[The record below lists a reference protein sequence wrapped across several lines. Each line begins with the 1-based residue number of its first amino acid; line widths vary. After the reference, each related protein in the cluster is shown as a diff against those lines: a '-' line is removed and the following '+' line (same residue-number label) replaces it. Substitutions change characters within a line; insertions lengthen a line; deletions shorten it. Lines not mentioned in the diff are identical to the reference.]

1 MADLL
6 STGVSG
12 LLAAQVG
19 LSSAARAPQAQGQY
33 YVGTG
38 VDTQAV
44 QRAYSQ
50 YLNTALWSASS
61 SKGRAD
67 AYQALT
73 DQLNNQLSGS
83 SNLQSSLDTFF
94 GAVQDVANA
103 PADASARD
111 VLLARAGPQASAI
124 RAQKRPEASHT
135 GQD

>member
-1 MADLL
+1 MPSPSPAPGSTARPRQPSRGHRATKEPSMADLL

-19 LSSAARAPQAQGQY
+19 LSTTGHNVSNANTDGYSRQQVTFAARAPQAEGRY

-67 AYQALT
+67 AYQSLT
-73 DQLNNQLSGS
+73 DQLNKIGR
-83 SNLQSSLDTFF
+83 
-94 GAVQDVANA
+94 
-103 PADASARD
+103 ASCRER
-111 VLLARAGPQASAI
+111 VY
-124 RAQKRPEASHT
+124 
-135 GQD
+135 